1 MVILAIKNKYGTSFY
16 FPIFDK
22 KLIVK
27 APVQEEEPESLQLE
41 KPYRQVLEVQFLQ
54 DMLYL

>member
-1 MVILAIKNKYGTSFY
+1 MAPVFTSRS
-16 FPIFDK
+16 FDK

-27 APVQEEEPESLQLE
+27 APAEEEPESLQLE
-41 KPYRQVLEVQFLQ
+41 KPYRQALEVQFLQ